1 MIVATGLAQLR
12 EALRGKAVACVPTM
26 GNLHQGHLNLMALAR
41 NHGECVVATIFVNR
55 LQFAP
60 HEDFDRYPRTLALD
74 REKLA
79 AAGVDVL
86 FAPDESVLYPETQT
100 FFVEP
105 PPLAIELEGAFRQG
119 FFRGVTTV
127 VLKLFNC
134 VQPQAAVF
142 GKKDY
147 QQLTIVRN
155 LVRQFNLPIRIVAG
169 ETTRA
174 DDGLALSSRNGYL
187 SHQERVIAPGLKA
200 VLDGVSRKAI
210 ANPAKIPEFER
221 AALQELGG
229 AGWQADYVAVRRQ
242 SDLKN
247 PTLADHAL
255 VVLGA
260 ARLGQ
265 TRLIDNLEFEIPLR
279 T

>member
-1 MIVATGLAQLR
+1 MIVATGIAQLR

-41 NHGECVVATIFVNR
+41 KHGECVVATIFVNR

-86 FAPDESVLYPETQT
+86 FAPDESVLYPEPQT

-105 PPLAIELEGAFRQG
+105 PPLAVELEGEFRPG
-119 FFRGVTTV
+119 FFRGVSTV

-147 QQLTIVRN
+147 QQMTIVRN
-155 LVRQFNLPIRIVAG
+155 LVRQFNLPIKIVAA

-187 SHQERVIAPGLKA
+187 SYQERTVAPGLKK
-200 VLDGVSRKAI
+200 VLDSVSRKAI
-210 ANPAKIPEFER
+210 MQPAKIPEFER

-242 SDLKN
+242 SDLKH

-265 TRLIDNLEFEIPLR
+265 TRLIDNLEFEIPQR
-279 T
+279 S